1 MTESQ
6 QSQNKPGNKPSNK
19 PFLYGLIL
27 VPIMGGV
34 GYWAGSEIADG
45 EFTSQKLDELSAQ
58 SKVVIAKHDVAP
70 HTVLSAADLVEKD
83 EFANRKVGGEVTS
96 SAEVIGKKT
105 QFGLNEGQ
113 VVVLRDIEQ

>member
-1 MTESQ
+1 MTDSAE
-6 QSQNKPGNKPSNK
+6 QNKK

-27 VPIMGGV
+27 VPIMAGV

-58 SKVVIAKHDVAP
+58 SKVVIAKRDVAP
-70 HTVLSAADLVEKD
+70 HTVLSADDLSEKD
-83 EFANRKVGGEVTS
+83 EFANRIIGGEVTNLT
-96 SAEVIGKKT
+96 EVIGKKA

-113 VVVLRDIEQ
+113 VLVQRDIEQ

>member
-1 MTESQ
+1 MTDSAD
-6 QSQNKPGNKPSNK
+6 QNKK

-27 VPIMGGV
+27 VPIMAGV

-58 SKVVIAKHDVAP
+58 SKVVIAKRDVAP
-70 HTVLSAADLVEKD
+70 HTVLSADDLSEKD
-83 EFANRKVGGEVTS
+83 EFANRIIGGEVTNLT
-96 SAEVIGKKT
+96 EVIGKKA

-113 VVVLRDIEQ
+113 VLVQRDIEQ